1 MRVAVTRIGFRMGAL
16 ALVLACIC
24 GPPAAQACATCFGAS
39 DAPMAQGMNAGIF
52 ALLGVIGF
60 VLMGVVLFF
69 GYLAWRVSRLGNSE
83 LDGDLPRLG
92 ESTRTSWR

>member
-1 MRVAVTRIGFRMGAL
+1 MKRIGFWLCAIAL
-16 ALVLACIC
+16 AWIGGAP
-24 GPPAAQACATCFGAS
+24 GAQACATCFGAS

-60 VLMGVVLFF
+60 VLTGVVTFF
-69 GYLAWRVSRLGNSE
+69 GYLAWRMSRLGNAE
-83 LDGDLPRLG
+83 LNEDMPMLG

>member
-1 MRVAVTRIGFRMGAL
+1 MKVAKKRLGLQMGAL
-16 ALVLACIC
+16 MLAWIC
-24 GPPAAQACATCFGAS
+24 SAPAAQACATCFGAS

-60 VLMGVVLFF
+60 VLMGVVTFF
-69 GYLAWRVSRLGNSE
+69 GYLAWRVSRHGNSE
-83 LDGDLPRLG
+83 LEEDLPGLG